1 MLNRIKANRHIFL
14 KQQVRR
20 FFQSSYQH
28 QGGFIKSDFIH
39 VFNILDIVQE
49 LYLRALRSCK
59 PYTVK
64 PTDSEGQVKLWE
76 LPNPPKIP
84 EMNLDVDARLDAY
97 EKDNVTE
104 ASAAADT
111 ANPLDTLFEEE
122 KKDMQH

>member
-28 QGGFIKSDFIH
+28 Q
-39 VFNILDIVQE
+39 DIVQE